1 MKKNYIKIF
10 LLGAAITSLLSSCG
24 DGWFERDPKN
34 ILTNE
39 QVWNDP
45 AMIKSQLANLYD
57 RIPQLHG
64 NFNTGGMCETDDAM
78 YCGTLDQNYRN
89 ELRYGNDYGRWWDYE
104 FIRDINMS
112 IENITK
118 YGTEISEES
127 KNQFIAEFRFI
138 RAYVY
143 FELVRRMGG
152 VPLITQTLEYDF
164 NGDPSYLRTPRAK
177 EHEIY
182 DFIYKECEEIK
193 NQLGNANS
201 QTRANYYTALALESR
216 AMLYAGSIA
225 KYNALKTPNIV
236 TSGGEVGIPSDMA
249 NGYYQKSLSASK
261 EIIEEGGYELYNKEE
276 DKECEEIKNQL
287 GNANSQTRAN
297 YYTALALESRAMLY
311 AGSIAKYNA
320 LKTPNIVT
328 SGGEVGIPSDMAN
341 GYYQKS
347 LSASKEII
355 EEGGYELYNKEEDK
369 GINFYKMLMDKTGNK
384 EVIWVKD
391 YQNPLKVHSFGYDN
405 VIHHLRE
412 DNDNSSCIGPSLG
425 LVEAFDYLDGTSGTL
440 HYKNGNDY
448 IVYKNP
454 SDIFANKDAR
464 LYGTIIYP
472 GTKFRGQDVDIQA
485 GVAVWND
492 INGSY
497 DLLTDPSLGSFYT
510 DNKTFVGQDGPQTN
524 TPNVSNTGFYI
535 RKFISEA
542 SGYTLRNYAEN
553 WWPWFRLGEIYLNA
567 TEAAFELNDETNALH
582 YINKLR
588 ERAGFPAN
596 SLNKLTIEK
605 IQNERRVELAFED
618 HRYFDM
624 KRWRIADAVWN
635 GNEDNDQAIV
645 YGLYPY
651 RIAKAKPGT
660 QDQDKYIFVKTRS
673 ERFKVARTFQ
683 QSNYYSF
690 IEDAVINNNPTI
702 VKNPFQ

>member
-1 MKKNYIKIF
+1 MKSNYIKM
-10 LLGAAITSLLSSCG
+10 LLMGVALTSILSGCG
-24 DGWFERDPKN
+24 DSWFERDPKN

-39 QVWNDP
+39 LIWNDP
-45 AMIKSQLANLYD
+45 SMIKSQLANLYN

-64 NFNTGGMCETDDAM
+64 DFNTGGMCETDDAM

-89 ELRYGNDYGRWWDYE
+89 ELRYGNDYGRWWDYGL
-104 FIRDINMS
+104 IRDINMS
-112 IENITK
+112 IENIDK
-118 YGTEISEES
+118 YSTELSEEE
-127 KNQFIAEFRFI
+127 KTQFKAEFRFI

-152 VPLITQTLEYDF
+152 VPLITKTLEYDF
-164 NGDPSYLRTPRAK
+164 SGDPSYLRNPRAK

-182 DFIYKECEEIK
+182 DFVFNECEAIK
-193 NQLGNANS
+193 SQLGNKSS

-225 KYNALKTPNIV
+225 RYNAMKTPSIV
-236 TSGGEVGIPSDMA
+236 TTGGEVGIPADMA
-249 NGYYQKSLSASK
+249 EGYYEKSLKASK
-261 EIIEEGGYELYNKEE
+261 EIIEKGGYELY
-276 DKECEEIKNQL
+276 
-287 GNANSQTRAN
+287 
-297 YYTALALESRAMLY
+297 
-311 AGSIAKYNA
+311 
-320 LKTPNIVT
+320 
-328 SGGEVGIPSDMAN
+328 
-341 GYYQKS
+341 
-347 LSASKEII
+347 SKEA
-355 EEGGYELYNKEEDK
+355 DK
-369 GINFYKMLMDKTGNK
+369 GVNFYKMFMDKTANK

-391 YQNPLKVHSFGYDN
+391 YKNPLKVHSFGYDN
-405 VIHHLRE
+405 VVHHLRE

-425 LVEAFDYLDGTSGTL
+425 LVEAFEYLDGTSGTL
-440 HYKNGNDY
+440 KYMDGDDY
-448 IVYKNP
+448 VVYNTP
-454 SDIFANKDAR
+454 EEIFANKDAR

-472 GTKFRGQDVDIQA
+472 GAQFRNQNVDIQA
-485 GVAVWND
+485 GVAVWNTKT
-492 INGSY
+492 NSY
-497 DLLTDPSLGSFYT
+497 DLLTDPSLGSVYT
-510 DNKTFVGQDGPQTN
+510 DKKTFVGQDGPQTN
-524 TPNVSNTGFYI
+524 SPNVSNTGFYI

-567 TEAAFELNDETNALH
+567 TEAAFELNDETTALG

-596 SLNKLTIEK
+596 SLASLTLER

-624 KRWRIADAVWN
+624 KRWRIADTTWN
-635 GNEDNDQAIV
+635 GNEDNDKAIV

-651 RIAKAKPGT
+651 RIAQAKPGT

-673 ERFKVARTFQ
+673 ERFKVARNFQ
-683 QSNYYSF
+683 PSNYYSF
-690 IEDAVINNNPTI
+690 IADDVINNNPTI

>member
-118 YGTEISEES
+118 YGTEIS
-127 KNQFIAEFRFI
+127 
-138 RAYVY
+138 
-143 FELVRRMGG
+143 
-152 VPLITQTLEYDF
+152 
-164 NGDPSYLRTPRAK
+164 
-177 EHEIY
+177 
-182 DFIYKECEEIK
+182 
-193 NQLGNANS
+193 
-201 QTRANYYTALALESR
+201 
-216 AMLYAGSIA
+216 
-225 KYNALKTPNIV
+225 
-236 TSGGEVGIPSDMA
+236 
-249 NGYYQKSLSASK
+249 
-261 EIIEEGGYELYNKEE
+261 
-276 DKECEEIKNQL
+276 EEIKNQL

-497 DLLTDPSLGSFYT
+497 DLLTDPSLGSFYI

>member
-1 MKKNYIKIF
+1 MSTPEKRVLVGMSGGIDSTATCLMLKEQGYEIVGLTMWVWGDEPVEARQLADSMGIEHHVADEREAFRQIIVQNFIDEYCQGRTPNPCVMCNPLFKFRILEEWADKLGCAYIATGHYTRLEERNGKVYIIAGDDDKKDQSYFLWRLGQELLKRCIFPLGTYTKQQVREYLRDKGYTVKAEEGESMEVCFIKGDYRDF
-10 LLGAAITSLLSSCG
+10 LREHSPEIDREVGP
-24 DGWFERDPKN
+24 GWFVNSEGVKLGEHKGFPYYTIGQRKGLEIALGKPAYVLKINPQKN
-34 ILTNE
+34 TVMLGDAE
-39 QVWNDP
+39 QLKTGY
-45 AMIKSQLANLYD
+45 MLAEHENLVD
-57 RIPQLHG
+57 EG
-64 NFNTGGMCETDDAM
+64 
-78 YCGTLDQNYRN
+78 
-89 ELRYGNDYGRWWDYE
+89 E
-104 FIRDINMS
+104 FF
-112 IENITK
+112 
-118 YGTEISEES
+118 ES
-127 KNQFIAEFRFI
+127 K
-138 RAYVY
+138 
-143 FELVRRMGG
+143 
-152 VPLITQTLEYDF
+152 D
-164 NGDPSYLRTPRAK
+164 
-177 EHEIY
+177 
-182 DFIYKECEEIK
+182 
-193 NQLGNANS
+193 
-201 QTRANYYTALALESR
+201 
-216 AMLYAGSIA
+216 
-225 KYNALKTPNIV
+225 
-236 TSGGEVGIPSDMA
+236 
-249 NGYYQKSLSASK
+249 
-261 EIIEEGGYELYNKEE
+261 
-276 DKECEEIKNQL
+276 
-287 GNANSQTRAN
+287 
-297 YYTALALESRAMLY
+297 

-425 LVEAFDYLDGTSGTL
+425 LVEAFDYLDGISGTL

>member
-182 DFIYKECEEIK
+182 DFIY
-193 NQLGNANS
+193 
-201 QTRANYYTALALESR
+201 
-216 AMLYAGSIA
+216 
-225 KYNALKTPNIV
+225 
-236 TSGGEVGIPSDMA
+236 
-249 NGYYQKSLSASK
+249 
-261 EIIEEGGYELYNKEE
+261 
-276 DKECEEIKNQL
+276 KECEEIKNQL

-553 WWPWFRLGEIYLNA
+553 WWPWFRLGEIYL
-567 TEAAFELNDETNALH
+567 L
-582 YINKLR
+582 
-588 ERAGFPAN
+588 
-596 SLNKLTIEK
+596 SLIH
-605 IQNERRVELAFED
+605 I
-618 HRYFDM
+618 
-624 KRWRIADAVWN
+624 
-635 GNEDNDQAIV
+635 
-645 YGLYPY
+645 
-651 RIAKAKPGT
+651 
-660 QDQDKYIFVKTRS
+660 
-673 ERFKVARTFQ
+673 
-683 QSNYYSF
+683 
-690 IEDAVINNNPTI
+690 
-702 VKNPFQ
+702 